1 MSKTVIEAEWGPK
14 WLAKNVFVHNFVKY
28 EPIYKIWKL
37 LGPGGGQHPNL
48 T

>member
-1 MSKTVIEAEWGPK
+1 MSKTVIEAEWRPK
-14 WLAKNVFVHNFVKY
+14 WLAKNVSARNFVKY

-37 LGPGGGQHPNL
+37 LGPGEGQHPHV